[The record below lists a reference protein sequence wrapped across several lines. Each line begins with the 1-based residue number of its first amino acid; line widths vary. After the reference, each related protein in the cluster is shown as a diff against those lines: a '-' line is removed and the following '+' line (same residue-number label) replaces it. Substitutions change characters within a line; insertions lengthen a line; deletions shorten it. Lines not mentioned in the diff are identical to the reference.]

1 MKLSQ
6 AIRDFLEDAELAQG
20 KKNKTLENYNHYLNR
35 FMDFS
40 GDIDVSTITDE
51 VVKKYR
57 LHLNRFNNG
66 SLSKNTQNFHLV
78 ALRSFLNFLSKKT
91 IKSLPPDKVDL
102 PGVEEREVE
111 FLTHEDLDKLLVLP
125 KKGTFSGTRDSAI
138 LEVLFS
144 TGMRVSELVSI
155 KVADVKSKEE
165 LAILGKGGKRRVVF
179 LSESSSNAID
189 NYLKFHPQK
198 SEFLFVSKF
207 QPDRP
212 LTTRSVQRI
221 VSKYS
226 YLAGLSEK
234 VTPHTLR
241 HTFATDLLQSGA
253 DLRAVQALLGHSSV
267 TTTQRYTHV
276 TDKHLK
282 DIHKSFHGRRKNNSP
297 S

>member
-6 AIRDFLEDAELAQG
+6 AIREFLEDAELAQG
-20 KKNKTLENYNHYLNR
+20 KKAKTLENYNHYLGR
-35 FMDFS
+35 FLDFAN
-40 GDIDVSTITDE
+40 DIPITDINDE
-51 VVKKYR
+51 VIKKYR

-78 ALRSFLNFLSKKT
+78 ALRSFLGFLSNKNF
-91 IKSLPPDKVDL
+91 KSLPPDRVDL
-102 PGVEEREVE
+102 PGVEQTAVE
-111 FLTHEDLDKLLVLP
+111 FLTHEDLDKLLALP
-125 KKGTFSGTRDSAI
+125 KAGTFSGNRDLAI

-155 KVADVKSKEE
+155 KIDNVEGVEE
-165 LAILGKGGKRRVVF
+165 VSIYGKGGKRRVVF
-179 LSESSSNAID
+179 LSEPSRHAISE
-189 NYLKFHPQK
+189 YLKFHPRK
-198 SEFLFVSKF
+198 CEFLFVSKF
-207 QPDRP
+207 NPDRP

-221 VSKYS
+221 VAKYAH
-226 YLAGLSEK
+226 LAGLGDK

-241 HTFATDLLQSGA
+241 HTFATDLLQGGA

-282 DIHKSFHGRRKNNSP
+282 DVHKAFHGRNKNK
-297 S
+297 